1 MMLLPND
8 PAVPRTQRN
17 WIAFKTSSFH
27 AVIQSM
33 AYEWVFLSLYLPVPG
48 SSHKS
53 VRGRYIY
60 IKYYN
65 AVPASKQSSQ
75 PRTEC
80 PTCQLRSQR
89 FAADAWR
96 TQKTRQTIPG
106 MAQRHDLKPSPR
118 HRLRMPRPLP
128 PRIAFFPWLFF
139 FCFLFSCLSAECWAS
154 ENNKFRSGDSQ
165 MNLILFI

>member
-1 MMLLPND
+1 
-8 PAVPRTQRN
+8 
-17 WIAFKTSSFH
+17 
-27 AVIQSM
+27 M

-106 MAQRHDLKPSPR
+106 MAQRHNLKPSPR

-139 FCFLFSCLSAECWAS
+139 LFFVFLSVSGMLSQRKQQIPKWRQPNEFNS
-154 ENNKFRSGDSQ
+154 FH
-165 MNLILFI
+165 LISIGGGE